1 MCKACG
7 KAYANQLELERH
19 ETQQHSQDGKCSK
32 CLQTFPDLSSLNS
45 HLEKC
50 LEDPSTDEIF
60 SFSST
65 IDLEKSDIDDDA
77 KRWNEIREQDW
88 STGYTTGQKKLE
100 MLKQGDYKQVVIPT
114 N

>member
-1 MCKACG
+1 MGNQELRRVMG
-7 KAYANQLELERH
+7 KVQDRQFDTKMLDDYEEMLWKDVNLE
-19 ETQQHSQDGKCSK
+19 
-32 CLQTFPDLSSLNS
+32 DLTSFKQ
-45 HLEKC
+45 KC